1 MHFFELFLEPFLEPF
16 WRIFWGL
23 ILDVILGLWDGAGVV
38 SVGDGGVW
46 CRWERERG
54 DVVGGGERERV

>member
-1 MHFFELFLEPFLEPF
+1 MEPYL
-16 WRIFWGL
+16 RSFWGV
-23 ILDVILGLWDGAGVV
+23 ILEVILGLWDGAGVV

-54 DVVGGGERERV
+54 DVVGDSELERVGVRRV